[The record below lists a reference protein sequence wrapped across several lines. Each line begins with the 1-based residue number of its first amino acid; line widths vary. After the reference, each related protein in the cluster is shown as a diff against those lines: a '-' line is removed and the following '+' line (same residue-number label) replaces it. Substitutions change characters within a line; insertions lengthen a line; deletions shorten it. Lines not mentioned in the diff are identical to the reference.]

1 VASKKPKPYPK
12 NCVNEVMI
20 LRRLTIGLKLLRK
33 EASRAIKE
41 KYNPYSSRGL

>member
-1 VASKKPKPYPK
+1 
-12 NCVNEVMI
+12 MT

-41 KYNPYSSRGL
+41 KYNPYNSRGL